1 MILKWL
7 AFAFIGLICCGSA
20 ISQPNNQNLQIEWV
34 DAFTSEEKAMLREWL
49 AGVYGTV
56 EETLGPYPFSLNTY
70 VHLSDR
76 DGEPVPWA
84 HTVRHGEQG
93 VHFYVNSHYP
103 LSKFQEDWT
112 AAHELSHL
120 SIPFLG
126 RDNMWFAEGYASFMQ
141 WYLLEKQ
148 GVLDSTAVHQKYR
161 ERLDR
166 ALLRLQSDQTFPEL
180 CEQLLKRHDYPT
192 VYWGGAVYF
201 FQINDRLIAEHNTDL
216 FAVIRSYQQR
226 GRLEDETLDE
236 LVQSLDT
243 ISGTT
248 LFSET
253 LNSFTTL
260 PARDVFSSFNFR

>member
-1 MILKWL
+1 MISKFLCL
-7 AFAFIGLICCGSA
+7 AFIGLMSCCNA
-20 ISQPNNQNLQIEWV
+20 VSQPYNQDLQIEWV
-34 DAFTSEEKAMLREWL
+34 DAFTLEEKAMLKEWL
-49 AGVYGTV
+49 SGVSGVV
-56 EETLGPYPFSLNTY
+56 EETLGTYPFSVSIY

-93 VHFYVNSHYP
+93 VHFYVNPQYP
-103 LSKFQEDWT
+103 LSEFQEDWT

-126 RDNMWFAEGYASFMQ
+126 RDKMWFAEGYASFMQ

-148 GVLDSTAVHQKYR
+148 GVLDSDAVHLEYS

-166 ALLRLQSDQTFPEL
+166 ALLRLSSDQTFPEL
-180 CEQLLKRHDYPT
+180 CEELLKRHDYPT

-201 FQINDRLIAEHNTDL
+201 FLINNRLIEEHNTDL
-216 FAVIRSYQQR
+216 FAVIRNYQQN
-226 GRLEDETLDE
+226 GRLEDETLED
-236 LVQSLDT
+236 VVASLDT

-248 LFSET
+248 LFSKT
-253 LNSFTTL
+253 LERFTTL
-260 PARDVFSSFNFR
+260 PARDVFSSFDFR